1 MQFRFNPTLSRHQGG
16 VFEAIIGL
24 VRKTLTATTDDR
36 KLRTLTDA
44 GLETLLREVQMIL
57 NRRPLTRACS
67 DPNDIRALCPQN
79 ILTGAVEDI
88 FPPDLFTASDGVRA
102 AFLNLG

>member
-1 MQFRFNPTLSRHQGG
+1 M
-16 VFEAIIGL
+16 
-24 VRKTLTATTDDR
+24 DDR

-67 DPNDIRALCPQN
+67 DPNDMRALCPQN
-79 ILTGAVEDI
+79 ILTGEVEDI
-88 FPPDLFTASDGVRA
+88 FPPDVFTASDGLEHLID
-102 AFLNLG
+102 FLKPMPKNFGKDS